1 MMNIT
6 SLIENKRSWN
16 LVLAGI
22 VLLGAGWIFLTRTPV
37 TQATGGAPPPSPKEG
52 FSAPTF
58 SLDILNAENS
68 TTKVSLTDYR
78 GQVVMINFWATWCS
92 PCREEMPAIQSV
104 YEEYQEQG
112 LVVLAVNTTFQ
123 DNEFDVGDFV
133 AEYNLSFPILLDR
146 SGEVSQ
152 QYQLRGL
159 PSTYFV
165 DQKGVIQAVI
175 VGGPMKETMIRS
187 RVEALLKEVP

>member
-1 MMNIT
+1 MNIA
-6 SLIENKRSWN
+6 SLVENKRRWN

-22 VLLGAGWIFLTRTPV
+22 VLLGASWIFLTRTPV
-37 TQATGGAPPPSPKEG
+37 NQTTGSGPPPSPKEG

-58 SLDILNAENS
+58 SLDTLNVVNS
-68 TTKVSLTDYR
+68 ITKVSLTDYR

-123 DNEFDVGDFV
+123 DNEFDVKDFV

-146 SGEVSQ
+146 SGDVSQ

-159 PSTYFV
+159 PSTYFI
-165 DQKGVIQAVI
+165 DRRGVIQAVI
-175 VGGPMKETMIRS
+175 VGGPMKDTTIRS
-187 RVEALLKEVP
+187 KIEALLKETP